1 MKFDISYVVYSTH
14 KTVWYT
20 EDREL
25 NFDGLPIDAQS
36 EEEALIHFQEII
48 TELMNCNCL
57 DVENDGQSI
66 SVFEPSDH
74 DFIERYEEFKVGRIY
89 TLLDND
95 GKQYFS
101 RTPGTFGG
109 HRKLKIYGKL
119 DCPSALRYIA
129 KGQYVKHRVFF
140 KDENTA
146 IAAGYRPCAKCMK
159 KEYDLWKETHQF

>member
-1 MKFDISYVVYSTH
+1 MKFDISYVVYNTH
-14 KTVWYT
+14 ETVWYT

-36 EEEALIHFQEII
+36 EDEALIRFQEII

-57 DVENDGQSI
+57 DVENDGHSI
-66 SVFEPSDH
+66 TVFEPSDH
-74 DFIERYEEFKVGRIY
+74 DFIERYEKFKVSRIY
-89 TLLDND
+89 TLLDEN
-95 GKQYFS
+95 GKQSLS
-101 RTPGTFGG
+101 RTPGIFGG

-119 DCPSALRYIA
+119 DCPSALKYIA

-140 KDENTA
+140 KDEKTA

>member
-1 MKFDISYVVYSTH
+1 
-14 KTVWYT
+14 VWYT

-36 EEEALIHFQEII
+36 EDEALIHFQEII

-89 TLLDND
+89 TLLDKD
-95 GKQYFS
+95 GKQCFS